1 MFTGAPMS
9 LNLGQ
14 QVIDCVGEKG
24 KRISGVDTG
33 AVSAAEGM
41 PGEGPKG
48 IWKTSQSSSRVG
60 GWDSTVDICMRS
72 IHSAEQRCVP
82 RKELPTIGGCRG
94 SNVGL
99 VKLPGAIMRAK
110 FAPASAARKRR
121 RRLFFA
127 LALVTNTHRT
137 CAHPEHRP
145 CAARQCRRVG
155 AGIGTPMH
163 SRHGRGL
170 GNVYVPAFADASIA
184 PRVFRCSTC
193 GPHFCF
199 TLAAEGFVMHVV
211 RGRRLDCV
219 EGSGGRVSEQ
229 CARSVAWAGGSRGR
243 AYSDVAHRQNRR
255 RKELAGGN
263 GISRRRPLGRGSRV
277 GMGMS
282 RARGKGRGRTVM
294 ADLFTR
300 PNSSKAERRGQWQE
314 RKALFDI
321 V

>member
-1 MFTGAPMS
+1 
-9 LNLGQ
+9 
-14 QVIDCVGEKG
+14 
-24 KRISGVDTG
+24 
-33 AVSAAEGM
+33 
-41 PGEGPKG
+41 
-48 IWKTSQSSSRVG
+48 
-60 GWDSTVDICMRS
+60 
-72 IHSAEQRCVP
+72 
-82 RKELPTIGGCRG
+82 
-94 SNVGL
+94 
-99 VKLPGAIMRAK
+99 MRAK
-110 FAPASAARKRR
+110 FALASAARKRR

-229 CARSVAWAGGSRGR
+229 CARSVAWAGDL
-243 AYSDVAHRQNRR
+243 AVAPTAMW
-255 RKELAGGN
+255 LT
-263 GISRRRPLGRGSRV
+263 
-277 GMGMS
+277 
-282 RARGKGRGRTVM
+282 GRTEGGKSWQVAM
-294 ADLFTR
+294 EYHGGDLWVVAVG
-300 PNSSKAERRGQWQE
+300 SAW
-314 RKALFDI
+314 A
-321 V
+321 